1 MFDSFYLPFDYL
13 LVPEIVVELV
23 LVVALELV
31 GVDSKAPL
39 PEVHWSVER
48 YSVVPLVLERAVAAG
63 DGRDAG
69 VGDGLE
75 RGVVHGDNH
84 WAGTHRGT
92 FPPMSP
98 DDTFDCT
105 AKIICYYSC

>member
-1 MFDSFYLPFDYL
+1 MFVSFYLPFDCL

-23 LVVALELV
+23 LVAVLELV
-31 GVDSKAPL
+31 GVDSKAQL

-48 YSVVPLVLERAVAAG
+48 YLVVPLLLERAAVAE

-75 RGVVHGDNH
+75 RGADHGDNH

-92 FPPMSP
+92 FPPMTP

-105 AKIICYYSC
+105 AEIICYYSC